1 MRRNHYQQGTI
12 PAGYTLLNY
21 LESNGNPS
29 GSTGQYINTGID
41 TYKLETEIKFKEC
54 QVSQPTYKLQLV
66 GGCWNANNN
75 RYYISSHIHDR
86 DDASA
91 SNYLCSV
98 TKSNTPIRLQLTDL
112 TKINVVIYNNDYNQI
127 ICNGE
132 VKGTIPDI
140 TAQGLTNKILLFA
153 GVEGNG
159 AITRSSWRIYYVK
172 FRRKDINKLVGYF
185 VPVQDS
191 QGVPC
196 MYDYVSK
203 NTFYNQGT
211 GTFLYA

>member
-1 MRRNHYQQGTI
+1 MKREHHYNDQL
-12 PAGYTLLNY
+12 PSGYTPLNY

-54 QVSQPTYKLQLV
+54 QVSQPTNKLQLV
-66 GGCWNANNN
+66 GDCWNANNN
-75 RYYISSHIHDR
+75 RYYISSHVYG
-86 DDASA
+86 DASLN
-91 SNYLCSV
+91 NYLCSV
-98 TKSNTPIRLQLTDL
+98 TKSNTAIKLQLTDL
-112 TKINVVIYNNDYNQI
+112 TKINVVVYNNDYNQV

-159 AITRSSWRIYYVK
+159 AITRSFWRIYYVK
-172 FRRKDINKLVGYF
+172 FRRKDTNEFLGHF
-185 VPVQDS
+185 VPVLDQ
-191 QGVPC
+191 QGTPC
-196 MYDYVSK
+196 MYDYVTK
-203 NTFYNQGT
+203 NTFYNKGT
-211 GTFLYA
+211 GTFIYA